1 MSKLV
6 EEKSKLLGESLTYL
20 REERCVVLV
29 SALREADLHFRFL
42 GFLFRLRAL
51 RSSAEMASLADS

>member
-1 MSKLV
+1 
-6 EEKSKLLGESLTYL
+6 LLGESLTYL